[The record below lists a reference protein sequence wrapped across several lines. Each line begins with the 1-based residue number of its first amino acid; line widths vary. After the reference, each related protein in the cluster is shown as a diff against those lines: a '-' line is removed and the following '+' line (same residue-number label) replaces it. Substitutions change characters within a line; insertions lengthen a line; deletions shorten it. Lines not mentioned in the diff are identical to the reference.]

1 MTFVRRDDSMKPG
14 RGIDGSKGEN
24 FTKVNRGDP
33 LTVRPDCAA
42 NERSY
47 SRLDS
52 DNGGDKWGE
61 YGVDQMNRMRTSG
74 NLEFAERSGTFGPM
88 RSRTMDET
96 ERRDF
101 LALSVMAGVKS
112 RGQEILMLAHKQI
125 KGAEPPLEQRI
136 AEFRKHLDSFILGRA
151 LEIQQST
158 SGVPFETIMLMLSQN
173 SGCQCA
179 VATQDRATRKRDAE
193 IAARQEG
200 K

>member
-1 MTFVRRDDSMKPG
+1 MKPG

-61 YGVDQMNRMRTSG
+61 YGDDQMNGMR
-74 NLEFAERSGTFGPM
+74 NK
-88 RSRTMDET
+88 
-96 ERRDF
+96 RDF
-101 LALSVMAGVKS
+101 QFRGETRDIWADVLENDGTRPSGGFSGPIKAGVNRS
-112 RGQEILMLAHKQI
+112 QEILMLAHKQT
-125 KGAEPPLEQRI
+125 KGAATEPSLEQRI
-136 AEFRKHLDSFILGRA
+136 AEFRKHLDSFILARA
-151 LEIQQST
+151 VEIQKSS
-158 SGVPFETIMLMLSQN
+158 SGVPLETIMVMLGRN

-179 VATQDRATRKRDAE
+179 IAEKVIGDRKRDAD
-193 IAARQEG
+193 IAARQES